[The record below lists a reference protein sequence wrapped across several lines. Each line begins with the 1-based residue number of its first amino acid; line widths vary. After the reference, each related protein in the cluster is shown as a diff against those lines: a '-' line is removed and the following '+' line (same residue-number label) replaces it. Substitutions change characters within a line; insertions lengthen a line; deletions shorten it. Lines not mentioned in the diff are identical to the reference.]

1 MEQISRRENVIGR
14 LVAEEW
20 RSGRRVGLPAWLL
33 ATKSRDVAE
42 MVAELYQG
50 TVSRAGSDGR
60 LNVQVPQ
67 TESFVVDVAD
77 SAHIENRMILADKL
91 ALAHVCNGLTF
102 LEPGRGA
109 GELCGCPDD
118 LFERK
123 AAARS
128 GTGPRPDTSL
138 VFRLAVAPKV
148 GYLSFT
154 SSAWQLYESL
164 EAVSTETE
172 GAEGVVR
179 MVLSLRE
186 RRFVTRSG
194 ADVAFTY
201 PEVHS
206 VKLIPRMSAD
216 LHLAA

>member
-1 MEQISRRENVIGR
+1 MEQMSRRENVVGG
-14 LVAEEW
+14 LVADEW
-20 RSGRRVGLPAWLL
+20 HSGRRVGLPGWLL
-33 ATKSRDVAE
+33 ITKSRDVAE

-50 TVSRAGSDGR
+50 TVSRAGSDGH
-60 LNVQVPQ
+60 LNVQMPH

-77 SAHIENRMILADKL
+77 SAHIENRLILVNKL
-91 ALAHVCNGLTF
+91 GLAHVCNGSTF
-102 LEPGRGA
+102 LAPGRGA
-109 GELCGCPDD
+109 GDLCGCPDD

-123 AAARS
+123 AAARV
-128 GTGPRPDTSL
+128 GTGPRPDASL

-148 GYLSFT
+148 GDLSFA

-186 RRFVTRSG
+186 RRLVTRSG

-201 PEVHS
+201 PEAHS
-206 VKLIPRMSAD
+206 VKLIPRMPAD